1 MLTGSLSDWQHAYA
15 QGADAAQLL
24 EAQRQ
29 AIPDGDPAWI
39 SVATA
44 EHLAQQVDAL
54 RTREAELG
62 RDALP
67 LYGVPFAVKDNIDVA
82 GLVTTAACPAFA
94 YMAERDAVAVQR
106 LRAAGAIVLG
116 KTNLDQFATGLVGAR
131 SPYGVVSSVFDSARV
146 SGGSSSG
153 SASAVARG
161 QVPFALSTDTAGS
174 GRIPAGFNQIV
185 GIKPTPGAVSGTGL
199 VPACRTLDCVGV
211 LATSVADSA
220 SVLAIMEGVD
230 EADPYAQSRPRLS
243 ASTPLRHLRV
253 ATPAGRRLSPD
264 YEAAFAATL
273 AQLGTQ
279 AACVQDIDF
288 TPLFEV
294 AALLYDGPWVAERVL
309 GAQRIYPDQPEALLP
324 VIRTVLDAA
333 GRFSAADTFA
343 AQYRLQTLKQ
353 TAQALWQEWDVLC
366 VPTAPRHPR
375 IDELQ
380 AQPIAVN
387 SELGVYTN
395 FVNLLGWSAIAI
407 PAARLPD
414 GLPFGITLIAPA
426 WHEPQLAH
434 WAQQLE
440 QQWRL
445 PAGVTDLLPEAGAL
459 PQWHVP
465 THGDCVRLAVVGA
478 HLRGMPLNHELQAC
492 GARFAEATYTA
503 PDYRLYALPG
513 TTPQK
518 PGLSRVQPG
527 AGTSIALEV
536 WEMPVDN
543 FGAFVAGVPA
553 PLGIGS
559 VTLASGETVKGFICE
574 AYALAGATDISEHG
588 GWRAYCMQ
596 QSGQAPA
603 RHSAAPQALPEETP

>member
-1 MLTGSLSDWQHAYA
+1 
-15 QGADAAQLL
+15 
-24 EAQRQ
+24 
-29 AIPDGDPAWI
+29 
-39 SVATA
+39 
-44 EHLAQQVDAL
+44 VDAL
-54 RTREAELG
+54 RALEAAHG

-67 LYGVPFAVKDNIDVA
+67 LYGVPFAVTDNIDVA
-82 GLVTTAACPAFA
+82 GLATTAACPAFA
-94 YMAERDAVAVQR
+94 YMAERDAIVIQR

-131 SPYGVVSSVFDSARV
+131 SPYGVVSSVFDAARV

-174 GRIPAGFNQIV
+174 GRVPAGFNQIV
-185 GIKPTPGAVSGTGL
+185 GLKPTPGAVSGTGL

-220 SVLAIMEGVD
+220 RVLAIMEGVD
-230 EADPYAQSRPRLS
+230 AADAYAQPRPRL
-243 ASTPLRHLRV
+243 AATKPLKQLRV
-253 ATPAGRRLSPD
+253 ATPAGRKLSPE
-264 YEAAFAATL
+264 YEAAFAATVEHL
-273 AQLGTQ
+273 GAQTAQVQ
-279 AACVQDIDF
+279 AIDF
-288 TPLFEV
+288 APLFEV

-309 GAQRIYPDQPEALLP
+309 GAQRIYREQPEALLP
-324 VIRTVLDAA
+324 VIRTVLDVA

-343 AQYRLQTLKQ
+343 AQYRLQALKQ
-353 TAQALWQEWDVLC
+353 TTEGLWQDWDVLC
-366 VPTAPRHPR
+366 VPTAPRHPC

-407 PAARLPD
+407 PAASLPG

-426 WHEPQLAH
+426 WHEPQLTS

-440 QQWRL
+440 QQLRL
-445 PAGVTDLLPEAGAL
+445 PAGVTGLLPKAEPL

-465 THGDCVRLAVVGA
+465 TRGDCVRLAVVGA
-478 HLRGMPLNHELQAC
+478 HLRGMPLNHELLTC
-492 GARFAEATYTA
+492 GARFAEATHSA
-503 PDYRLYALPG
+503 PHYRLYALPG
-513 TTPQK
+513 TTPPK
-518 PGLSRVQPG
+518 PGLARVQPG
-527 AGTSIALEV
+527 AGGAAIALEV
-536 WEMPVDN
+536 WEMPVEN

-559 VTLASGETVKGFICE
+559 VELASGEVVKGFICE
-574 AYALAGATDISEHG
+574 GHALAGATDISQHG
-588 GWRAYCMQ
+588 GWRAYCL
-596 QSGQAPA
+596 SLKEKHAPA
-603 RHSAAPQALPEETP
+603 TIQETP